1 LNQKQVYEM
10 ERNNLGMMY
19 QYSLEVGLIQ
29 INKATQKGGIRY
41 AKEVS
46 FSISSYKFGFW

>member
-19 QYSLEVGLIQ
+19 QHGLEVGLIQ
-29 INKATQKGGIRY
+29 MNKTKQ
-41 AKEVS
+41 KEVL
-46 FSISSYKFGFW
+46 GC

>member
-19 QYSLEVGLIQ
+19 QYGLEVGSIQ
-29 INKATQKGGIRY
+29 INEAKQKGGI
-41 AKEVS
+41 S
-46 FSISSYKFGFW
+46 FVCTYRGL